1 MPEPR
6 TDPIGVRPLAAAL
19 LRDALTAAEHG
30 QIPEAVGALMSID
43 ADSWRG
49 IEHRLHLLG
58 SSIPALLKPATEG
71 AAP

>member
-1 MPEPR
+1 MTTPR

-30 QIPEAVGALMSID
+30 KVPEAVGALMSID
-43 ADSWRG
+43 AESWRG
-49 IEHRLHLLG
+49 IEQRLYLLG
-58 SSIPALLKPATEG
+58 SSIPALLKPTAEG